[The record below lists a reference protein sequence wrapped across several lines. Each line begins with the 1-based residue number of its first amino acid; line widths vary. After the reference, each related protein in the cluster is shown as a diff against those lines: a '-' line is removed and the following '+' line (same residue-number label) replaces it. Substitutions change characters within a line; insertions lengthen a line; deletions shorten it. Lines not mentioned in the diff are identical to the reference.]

1 MAKKR
6 LQKKRASS
14 TIRKQETEVL
24 NATAS
29 KAEPIKVETSKVEP
43 IKVETSKVEPI
54 KVETSKVEPIKV
66 ETSKVEPVK
75 VETSKVE
82 PAKVETSKAE
92 PIKVETSKVEP
103 VKVETSKVEPV
114 KVETSKVEPV
124 KVETSKTEPVKLETP
139 ADLTIYNERFQKHYD
154 ELKWLYCELYQD
166 RDDVMNHLNDLTTNM
181 QAFYN
186 SRNTA
191 LRASDR
197 KRESDPNWYKRNNLL
212 GMMMYVN
219 NFAHTLKGLEEKLDY
234 VQECNVNY
242 LHLMPLLAS
251 PEGRS
256 DGGYAVADFR
266 TVQPELGTMEDFS
279 ELTAKCH
286 ERGINI
292 CLDFVMNHTSEDHEW
307 AKRARAG
314 EKEYQDRYF
323 FFDSYDVPAL
333 YEQTCP
339 QVFPTTA
346 PGNFTW
352 LDDVHKHVMTTFYPY
367 QWDLN
372 YRNPVVFNEMVYN
385 MLYLANQGVDIV
397 RLDAVPYIWKQL
409 GTNCRN
415 LPQVHTIVR
424 MMRMICEIVCP
435 GVLLLGEVVMAP
447 EKVVP
452 YFGTLEKPE
461 CHILYNVTTMASTW
475 HTVATKDVSLLR
487 RQLDILGSLPTEYV
501 FQNYL
506 RCHDDIGWGLDYD
519 FLKNFS
525 IEEVPHKKFLND
537 FFTGKY
543 PNTFG
548 RGELYNDDPRLG
560 DARLCGTTAS
570 LCGIEKYGFEGNAEG
585 VERSVR
591 YDITLHAF
599 MLSQSGIPVIYSGDE
614 IGQVNDYSYKN
625 DPNKAADSRYLHR
638 GEFNWSL
645 APNRNI
651 ADTVQGKLFHALDHL
666 EHIRTAHSVFS
677 TTASLRT
684 IDTWDSSILAIVR
697 ENDEEKFIG
706 IYNFSD
712 QDKVAWIN
720 EDDGIYTDLI
730 TEHQMEAKG
739 VMIPA
744 FGCFWLCRK
753 K

>member
-6 LQKKRASS
+6 LQKKRSSS
-14 TIRKQETEVL
+14 TIRKQESEILQVT
-24 NATAS
+24 
-29 KAEPIKVETSKVEP
+29 TSK
-43 IKVETSKVEPI
+43 T
-54 KVETSKVEPIKV
+54 
-66 ETSKVEPVK
+66 EPVR
-75 VETSKVE
+75 
-82 PAKVETSKAE
+82 
-92 PIKVETSKVEP
+92 VETSKVEP

-114 KVETSKVEPV
+114 KLDVPV
-124 KVETSKTEPVKLETP
+124 
-139 ADLTIYNERFQKHYD
+139 DLTLYNERFQKHYD

-166 RDDVMNHLNDLTTNM
+166 RDDVMTYLHDLTSNM
-181 QAFYN
+181 EAFYN
-186 SRNTA
+186 SRNSA
-191 LRASDR
+191 LKASDK
-197 KRESDPNWYKRNNLL
+197 KREADPDWYKRNDLV

-219 NFAHTLKGLEEKLDY
+219 NFAHTLKGLEEHLDY
-234 VQECNVNY
+234 VEECNVNY

-251 PEGRS
+251 PKGKS

-279 ELTAKCH
+279 ELTSKCH

-292 CLDFVMNHTSEDHEW
+292 CLDFVMNHTSEEHEW

-323 FFDSYDVPAL
+323 FFDTYDVPAL
-333 YEQTCP
+333 YEKTCP

-352 LDDVHKHVMTTFYPY
+352 LDDLHKHVMTTFYPY

-487 RQLDILGSLPTEYV
+487 RQLDILGSLPKEYI

-506 RCHDDIGWGLDYD
+506 RCHDDIGWGLDEAVEKRLSIDPQKHKEYLYH
-519 FLKNFS
+519 FYEGNFPGS
-525 IEEVPHKKFLND
+525 WAK
-537 FFTGKY
+537 
-543 PNTFG
+543 
-548 RGELYNDDPRLG
+548 GELYNYDPATG
-560 DARLCGTTAS
+560 DARSCGTTAS
-570 LCGIEKYGFEGNAEG
+570 LCGIEQALEKDDKTALDYAVKRDLLLHTAMAFLQGFP
-585 VERSVR
+585 
-591 YDITLHAF
+591 
-599 MLSQSGIPVIYSGDE
+599 MLNCGDE
-614 IGQVNDYSYKN
+614 IAQLNGWDYKN
-625 DPNKAADSRYLHR
+625 DPDRVEDSRNLHR
-638 GEFNWSL
+638 SKFNWEDAKQRTRKGTL
-645 APNRNI
+645 QNQLWQGMEQLRQMRADPCFAPD
-651 ADTVQGKLFHALDHL
+651 AWVT
-666 EHIRTAHSVFS
+666 
-677 TTASLRT
+677 
-684 IDTWDSSILAIVR
+684 TWDSHNPGVLALVR
-697 ENDEEKFIG
+697 KRGEETLVGLF
-706 IYNFSD
+706 NF
-712 QDKVAWIN
+712 
-720 EDDGIYTDLI
+720 
-730 TEHQMEAKG
+730 TEY
-739 VMIPA
+739 PA
-744 FGCFWLCRK
+744 GASLDALGGEYHTPEGTSVWLADVELEPYQSLLVK
-753 K
+753 NK

>member
-6 LQKKRASS
+6 LQKKRSSS
-14 TIRKQETEVL
+14 TVRKQESEILQVT
-24 NATAS
+24 
-29 KAEPIKVETSKVEP
+29 TSK
-43 IKVETSKVEPI
+43 T
-54 KVETSKVEPIKV
+54 
-66 ETSKVEPVK
+66 
-75 VETSKVE
+75 E
-82 PAKVETSKAE
+82 PAR
-92 PIKVETSKVEP
+92 VETSKVEP

-124 KVETSKTEPVKLETP
+124 KVETSKVEPVKLDVPVDRT
-139 ADLTIYNERFQKHYD
+139 LYNERFQKHYD

-166 RDDVMNHLNDLTTNM
+166 RDDVMTYLHDLTSNM
-181 QAFYN
+181 EAFYN
-186 SRNTA
+186 SRNSA
-191 LRASDR
+191 LKASDK
-197 KRESDPNWYKRNNLL
+197 KREADPDWYKRNDLV

-219 NFAHTLKGLEEKLDY
+219 NFAHTLKGLEEHLDY
-234 VQECNVNY
+234 VEECNVNY

-251 PEGRS
+251 PKGKS

-279 ELTAKCH
+279 ELTSKCH

-292 CLDFVMNHTSEDHEW
+292 CLDFVMNHTSEEHEW

-323 FFDSYDVPAL
+323 FFDTYDVPAL
-333 YEQTCP
+333 YEKTCP

-352 LDDVHKHVMTTFYPY
+352 LDDLHKHVMTTFYPY

-487 RQLDILGSLPTEYV
+487 RQLDILGSLPKEYI

-525 IEEVPHKKFLND
+525 IDEVSHKKFLND

-543 PNTFG
+543 PDTFG

-570 LCGIEKYGFEGNAEG
+570 LCGIEKYGFEGNVAG
-585 VERSVR
+585 VDRSVR

-614 IGQVNDYSYKN
+614 IGQVNDYSYKD
-625 DPNKAADSRYLHR
+625 DPDKAVDSRYLHR
-638 GEFNWSL
+638 GEFSWSL

-666 EHIRTAHSVFS
+666 EHIRSSHSVFD
-677 TTASLRT
+677 TTADLRT

-697 ENDEEKFIG
+697 ENAEEKFIG

-730 TEHQMEAKG
+730 SGHEMEAKG